1 MLTDEERKQLQQEGW
16 FMASDGWR
24 KPIIKVVAK
33 QATCSEKIAA
43 EEEAQQRGCR
53 GERRRRERRR
63 EQLLKVEYARG
74 WTMEQAL
81 ERIAKKRERRS
92 KQMDVL
98 DTLDACENNMVVK
111 KDACVKEN
119 NMALKKNSK
128 KKMDVA
134 KEENGEMLIK

>member
-1 MLTDEERKQLQQEGW
+1 
-16 FMASDGWR
+16 MASDGWR
-24 KPIIKVVAK
+24 KIRVVAK
-33 QATCSEKIAA
+33 QASEKVAA
-43 EEEAQQRGCR
+43 EEEAQQQGCR

-98 DTLDACENNMVVK
+98 DTF
-111 KDACVKEN
+111 
-119 NMALKKNSK
+119 
-128 KKMDVA
+128 
-134 KEENGEMLIK
+134 

>member
-1 MLTDEERKQLQQEGW
+1 
-16 FMASDGWR
+16 MASDGWR
-24 KPIIKVVAK
+24 KIRVVAK
-33 QATCSEKIAA
+33 QASEKVAA
-43 EEEAQQRGCR
+43 EEEAQQQGCR
-53 GERRRRERRR
+53 GERRRRERSR
-63 EQLLKVEYARG
+63 EQLLQDEYARG

-98 DTLDACENNMVVK
+98 DTLDDGEKENNMVVK

-119 NMALKKNSK
+119 NMVVRKNSK

-134 KEENGEMLIK
+134 KEENGERLFK